1 MTNKVP
7 TGFAAGTRLR
17 LLPRELRGEGFS
29 MSAPDGTMATVVGTL
44 ASPGLVKVSWDM
56 HEAAFPQMDG
66 EYFISSFEVVTD
78 EDASNVDELIHRY
91 ATRLRKAVDEG
102 TLVAPYSEIGIF
114 ASFLMDYKRIS
125 K

>member
-17 LLPRELRGEGFS
+17 LLPRELRGENSS

-44 ASPGLVKVSWDM
+44 ASPGLVKVLWDM
-56 HEAAFPQMDG
+56 HEAVFPQMNG

-91 ATRLRKAVDEG
+91 ATDLRKAIDHG
-102 TLVAPYSEIGIF
+102 TMVAPYSEIGIF
-114 ASFLMDYKRIS
+114 ANFLMEYKRIAE
-125 K
+125 